1 MPLIQGRKN
10 AKPDHAAD
18 GNGQGNGN
26 GGNPQM
32 TQGQTAV
39 LRIRR
44 LLIQE
49 RDSALHTAER
59 IRRTLELVGRGNVEA
74 ELGDE
79 AADLANDYA
88 ALKAFILAVDPDADV
103 PDLPV

>member
-1 MPLIQGRKN
+1 
-10 AKPDHAAD
+10 
-18 GNGQGNGN
+18 
-26 GGNPQM
+26 
-32 TQGQTAV
+32 
-39 LRIRR
+39 
-44 LLIQE
+44 
-49 RDSALHTAER
+49 
-59 IRRTLELVGRGNVEA
+59 VEA

>member
-44 LLIQE
+44 LLIQ
-49 RDSALHTAER
+49 RLRAAHG
-59 IRRTLELVGRGNVEA
+59 RTHP
-74 ELGDE
+74 
-79 AADLANDYA
+79 
-88 ALKAFILAVDPDADV
+88 PDARAGRAWKRGGRAGR
-103 PDLPV
+103 